1 MKKTILCAWIG
12 QILIFPTLGDYQK
25 YIADLNQRS
34 TRYEIV
40 SEYNATDEIRVRIRK
55 QYNNN
60 AFPDGKAERKG

>member
-1 MKKTILCAWIG
+1 MKKIILCAWIE
-12 QILIFPTLGDYQK
+12 QILIFPTLGDYQE

-60 AFPDGKAERKG
+60 AFPDRKAERKG